1 MNKVSCV
8 IQVASM
14 RTLLGVGM
22 QLGKQTGTSTE
33 VEYMPLSVHHEV
45 RLDSDI
51 FLCQDEPSRGTV
63 AEQKT
68 VSSSAPEV
76 S

>member
-1 MNKVSCV
+1 MC
-8 IQVASM
+8 
-14 RTLLGVGM
+14 TLLGEAHAAW
-22 QLGKQTGTSTE
+22 KQTGTSTV